1 MPRTYVSF
9 SDFADADNE
18 FAFEGATDAIVLHI
32 GNLND
37 ADTVLVSSL
46 LSGNFVGFF
55 QDDTEVSFVEI
66 TESYETHGAIHVEAI
81 PDDLTIGEDYNIRF
95 TQARPG
101 TALTGAQIV
110 ALLTAL
116 MGDARLSY
124 NALKDLPHLADTLTG
139 EQVVTLLTALSGDDR
154 LSYNA
159 LKDHP
164 QILTEA
170 QVNALI
176 AGFGPQFTQ
185 ALLDKL
191 NGIEDMATRDQTA
204 AEIVALLSALGGG
217 DRLSYHVLRDLPDLS
232 GVSSEG
238 MPSVELLDG
247 MVTIANAG
255 QWVDLGV
262 SIPDTSIADWGLVQI
277 RLGRIAGGWI
287 PVNFGQI
294 RILTAASPMED
305 HAEATRLPIYGAH
318 GILNT
323 VYFGRTSGGNL
334 LFAIDQF
341 GELDED
347 LDVMRLL
354 IHRVNK
360 AIQQP
365 FETGLIGTFN
375 LIGATETLQATG
387 ITLDADD
394 TEILLDVG
402 PWTGVNDVAETKL
415 IRVERI
421 PTATAGDA
429 ITTSNAL
436 YVFDVYSEADGV
448 WMYLAI
454 TSDRELLVAPDS
466 DWSEF
471 ITNPDV
477 NITVRRPLGQGP
489 QGEPG
494 PAGGLTEAEVNALIA
509 AYGLPFTQA
518 LLDKLNGIESNAT
531 ADQTGAEIV
540 ALLEAL
546 TSGNRLSYTALDD
559 TPTIPPPTTLRT
571 AAQTARLLETLMDA
585 ARLSYTA
592 LKDTPTIPPAT
603 TLRTAAET
611 ARLLET
617 LMDANRLSY
626 NALKDTPTA
635 GDTEIEAIRMKLAG
649 IEDMATRLYVEF
661 SHDGVHWFG
670 PNRRIERTRFLAA
683 SINAPILAEDN
694 IWYNPNDILSFY
706 IWTGADEAFID
717 QLDSS
722 WKIRI
727 QESDTVYVEADIT
740 TVNTILN
747 QPNAR
752 AIHVENVVT
761 MGTLFNNQDATVVF
775 TYDSTG
781 DIEQV
786 RVSKDQNV
794 WTTFDVSDAFDI
806 HDDVPDASTSLQLD
820 DRFIFSAENEV
831 DDPMRYATL
840 TTLRTAIRRSAS
852 ETYALI
858 QSMLNYNDLQNQLT
872 GAQLKALLEALT
884 GTGRLEYS
892 AIQNGP
898 QLRIMEESEVS
909 YTSDHQVVFTTSD
922 GAEESIGE
930 IYVFQYRRNRT
941 ASDTEVTIS
950 VNGSTA
956 QRVRMLSSSRA
967 LRFMQV
973 NDITRYAVYMVLR
986 VSGVWQLIGQT
997 LPEIVPPF
1005 DIHDHVTSAS
1015 TSLQLNDRF
1024 IFSAENESGDPM
1036 YYATIMTLRDYI
1048 RRSASE
1054 TYALINNLIQYSDIQ
1069 GTPTIPTLRT
1079 ASETADLLETLTGDN
1094 RLAYSALRDTPTIPA
1109 LRSADDTAR
1118 LLETLAGMDRLRAT
1132 AIQGLEPG
1140 VYIEFS
1146 NDGIGWY
1153 NYDRQLELTRVYE
1166 EENAQGD
1173 AVGADEVYIV
1183 PGQNRISLGYQSQQ
1197 ALIDSLDTNH
1207 HIRLEQ
1213 GASFFEGTVT
1223 GNSDYG
1229 SSTDVIQILMANIM
1243 SNGTFTDGD
1252 PVTITVTLNAAVAF
1266 DRVRFSDDNVNWQEF
1281 NIPDES
1287 GGGGY
1292 ITEGLGSFTVA
1303 EDVDDDNTFIDTG
1316 IDILDTHH
1324 WYEVKQTDGQW
1335 ESVFIDDIRALPP
1348 AAVGDE
1354 TSSSNSIYIPTS
1366 FFRAVRYGVR
1376 LGRSVD
1382 NDLLAGPSFGSASW
1396 PDYTCTIR
1404 VVRETAGGLPTG
1416 GTMGQVL
1423 TKLTSSDYDYEWRTI
1438 MGGVT
1443 GAQIVALLTA
1453 LMGAEKLPYSA
1464 LRDAPTIPPGFD
1476 IHDDVAASATPND
1489 NDRFIF
1495 SDEEGAGDPMRYIP
1509 FTGLR
1514 NLMRPTGEEVVTLL
1528 EALAAGNRLSYTALD
1543 DLPTIPPATT
1553 LRTAEQTARLLE
1565 TLMGADRFSY
1575 NSLKDTP
1582 TIPPATTLRTAEE
1595 TARLLETL
1603 MGGDR
1608 FSYNSLKD
1616 LPTITQGVEFL
1627 LQYSTDG
1634 MNWFN
1639 RDNQYVYDREYEL
1652 PDAFVSNVD
1661 PNEVGASS
1669 GGGSIYLGHS
1679 AAELAF
1685 LQTFAVGDRI
1695 RIEETAD
1702 IFTEGTID
1710 SIDEFTGLIEYTL
1723 ESGSIMSM
1731 GSFTDGADVTVAFTP
1746 ATAPARNR
1754 TRFSINNSP
1763 FIVIPANITLRT
1775 GAETADLLEAL
1786 TGNDRLAYS
1795 ALRDTPTI
1803 PTLRTPEQIARLLET
1818 LTADDRLS
1826 NRFLRDR
1833 SVQRL
1838 ESPPAAPAA
1847 RDDVLYFDTD
1857 SEDQVEQVE
1866 YKDNRKRPFF
1876 TLTTADLGDGHIGY
1890 AGAGYDGL
1898 GDGFA
1903 VDAGGSVGYS
1913 GLGAISEEY
1922 HSTAHTAFERVGTY
1936 TFSQGRGLGA
1946 DDDYLYILEDTGTTA
1961 RVRGFNPSDGSIVF
1975 TSDDFTA
1982 TVVRGL
1988 VVFDNHA
1995 YASTQ
2000 LDDIYRINLTTG
2012 AVDLW
2017 NNSSES
2023 NMLGLAEID
2032 GTIYYVSTPGT
2043 SFLTLGSLD
2052 DSGDETDIGTIT
2064 GLSYH
2069 LAGGVVGL
2077 TAIDGV
2083 LYLSV
2088 PVSPDGHFQLYTIN
2102 PTTAAATHVGTISPA
2117 NQRFRGLAQLGDY
2130 VYGFNSINNGVYR
2143 AFARTGS
2150 RWTAIFPSTT
2160 TEVDTDDTLLL
2171 LYTSEGAAPIDL
2183 TRDTDITDAIV
2194 FASEFDRDATQQLS
2208 AGQNL
2213 NFALYNGDGE
2223 QLYEGADE
2231 SVYRKVPTTARELVE
2246 LIESLRQDNRLSYNA
2261 LKDKPALT
2269 GTGSLTGNQVV
2280 ELLEDLTGSDRLSY
2294 NDLKETPTGSAIVTL
2309 LMALTGDDRL
2319 DASAIKNLGAG
2330 ITLRTAVET
2339 ARLLETLTGGDR
2351 FSYNSLK
2358 DTPTIPPSVTLR
2370 TAAETARLLETL
2382 SGASRFSYTSLKDT
2396 PAAFNLVND
2405 VPTAIS
2411 PIEDSDILLMGDVG
2425 AQANRR
2431 ITLADLEQRIRPTAA
2446 DEGVAID
2453 ESPTSYNFV
2462 GAGVNVTTNNT
2473 GGVNV
2478 NIDAHRYDT
2487 TQIHNADVTVGTS
2500 EEWVEL
2506 DGTSIPATTQADWAV
2521 LQIDDNDTIEIDLTI
2536 LRAKDVGTGGQA
2548 STESQRMTVHS
2559 RNLLNDIYIGRNSD
2573 GEFLFSSKDF
2583 NGDGAPFSP
2592 TPLIIY
2598 RVNK

>member
-1 MPRTYVSF
+1 MREIPLPENIPSEQYDTFRRILDTLDRQRVPTLRNKRSLGGIREGQSAYYQEDGVLYLYVKHRGQLHR
-9 SDFADADNE
+9 FAAGE
-18 FAFEGATDAIVLHI
+18 APTASSPGGTSVTPI
-32 GNLND
+32 
-37 ADTVLVSSL
+37 TV
-46 LSGNFVGFF
+46 N
-55 QDDTEVSFVEI
+55 
-66 TESYETHGAIHVEAI
+66 
-81 PDDLTIGEDYNIRF
+81 PD
-95 TQARPG
+95 Q
-101 TALTGAQIV
+101 LTGPEIV
-110 ALLTAL
+110 ALISVLI
-116 MGDARLSY
+116 GDERLSY
-124 NALKDLPHLADTLTG
+124 N
-139 EQVVTLLTALSGDDR
+139 
-154 LSYNA
+154 
-159 LKDHP
+159 
-164 QILTEA
+164 
-170 QVNALI
+170 
-176 AGFGPQFTQ
+176 
-185 ALLDKL
+185 
-191 NGIEDMATRDQTA
+191 
-204 AEIVALLSALGGG
+204 
-217 DRLSYHVLRDLPDLS
+217 VLRDLPDLS
-232 GVSSEG
+232 GISSEG
-238 MPSVELLDG
+238 MPTTELFDG
-247 MVTIANAG
+247 MVSIPDAG
-255 QWVDLGV
+255 EWVDLGFE
-262 SIPDTSIADWGLVQI
+262 IPHTDVADWMLVQI
-277 RLGRIAGGWI
+277 HLGRASGAWL
-287 PVNFGQI
+287 PVNLGQI
-294 RILTAASPMED
+294 RILTGSNAGDA
-305 HAEATRLPIYGAH
+305 HADGHRLPIHGAH

-323 VYFGRTSGGNL
+323 IYFGHDPDENL
-334 LFAIDQF
+334 LLAIDQF
-341 GELDED
+341 SDFDES
-347 LDVMRLL
+347 LDVMRLV
-354 IHRVNK
+354 IHRIHKTVY
-360 AIQQP
+360 
-365 FETGLIGTFN
+365 
-375 LIGATETLQATG
+375 TE
-387 ITLDADD
+387 
-394 TEILLDVG
+394 
-402 PWTGVNDVAETKL
+402 
-415 IRVERI
+415 
-421 PTATAGDA
+421 
-429 ITTSNAL
+429 
-436 YVFDVYSEADGV
+436 
-448 WMYLAI
+448 
-454 TSDRELLVAPDS
+454 
-466 DWSEF
+466 
-471 ITNPDV
+471 
-477 NITVRRPLGQGP
+477 
-489 QGEPG
+489 
-494 PAGGLTEAEVNALIA
+494 
-509 AYGLPFTQA
+509 
-518 LLDKLNGIESNAT
+518 
-531 ADQTGAEIV
+531 QTGEQIV

-546 TSGNRLSYTALDD
+546 QNDARLDYNALKNLPNIADTLTGEQIVTLLEALAAGSRLSYTALDDTPTIPDISGLQTLEQVNALIRAYGDPFTPEYHNKLALIENEATRLLVEFSHDAVHWVPPNREVHLHRDFVDTTDYAQDVGLNDIAVDSVNHRIYIGFGVEDESFIQHLDNRWHVDVRSRQGDVHYEGDISQHSILADNDHADEIVLINDIVEPNVPTSSGVFTAGESVVLTFTIESGTNFTHFRVSKDDKVWTTFDEAKLRTAVETARLLETLTGADQFSYNSLKD

-571 AAQTARLLETLMDA
+571 AAETYALIQSLLDYEDL
-585 ARLSYTA
+585 LN
-592 LKDTPTIPPAT
+592 KPTIPNLLQIQSQDGSTLVQDPDYIRIWGTAISASLQGQGLHLQIDRWTPAQIVSALT
-603 TLRTAAET
+603 GLTG
-611 ARLLET
+611 
-617 LMDANRLSY
+617 DARLSY
-626 NALKDTPTA
+626 NALRDTPMA
-635 GDTEIEAIRMKLAG
+635 GDSEIEAIRMKLAG

-683 SINAPILAEDN
+683 SINAPVLAEDN
-694 IWYNPNDILSFY
+694 IWYNPNNILSFY
-706 IWTGADEAFID
+706 IWTGADEAFIE

-727 QESDTVYVEADIT
+727 QESDTAYVEADIT

-761 MGTLFNNQDATVVF
+761 MGTLLNNQDATVVF

-786 RVSKDQNV
+786 RASKDRNV
-794 WTTFDVSDAFDI
+794 WTTFDVSEAFDI

-831 DDPMRYATL
+831 GDPMRYATL

-858 QSMLNYNDLQNQLT
+858 QSMLDYNDLQNQLT
-872 GAQLKALLEALT
+872 GAQIKALLEALT

-898 QLRIMEESEVS
+898 QFRIMEESEVS

-922 GAEESIGE
+922 GAEEQIGE

-941 ASDTEVTIS
+941 PSDTQVTIS

-956 QRVRMLSSSRA
+956 QRIRMLSGSRA

-997 LPEIVPPF
+997 LPEIIPPF
-1005 DIHDHVTSAS
+1005 DIHDHVTNAS

-1024 IFSAENESGDPM
+1024 IFSAENEVGDPM
-1036 YYATIMTLRDYI
+1036 RYATLTTLRTAI

-1054 TYALINNLIQYSDIQ
+1054 TYALIRNLIQYGDIQ

-1079 ASETADLLETLTGDN
+1079 ASETADLLETLTGGD

-1118 LLETLAGMDRLRAT
+1118 LLETLAGTARLRAT

-1140 VYIEFS
+1140 VYVEFS

-1213 GASFFEGTVT
+1213 GASFFEGDVT

-1243 SNGTFTDGD
+1243 SSGTFTDGD
-1252 PVTITVTLNAAVAF
+1252 PVTITVTLNASVAF
-1266 DRVRFSDDNVNWQEF
+1266 NRVRFSDDNVNWQEF

-1287 GGGGY
+1287 SGGGY
-1292 ITEGLGSFTVA
+1292 ATEELGSFTVA

-1316 IDILDTHH
+1316 FDILDTHH

-1354 TSSSNSIYIPTS
+1354 PSDSNSIYIPTS
-1366 FFRAVRYGVR
+1366 FFRGVRYGVR

-1404 VVRETAGGLPTG
+1404 VIRETAGGLPTG

-1423 TKLTSSDYDYEWRTI
+1423 TKLTSSDYDYAWRTI

-1464 LRDAPTIPPGFD
+1464 LRDVPTIPPGFD
-1476 IHDDVAASATPND
+1476 IHDDVAAQDTPND

-1495 SDEEGAGDPMRYIP
+1495 SDEDGTGDPMRYIP

-1514 NLMRPTGEEVVTLL
+1514 NLMRPTGAEVVTLL

-1565 TLMGADRFSY
+1565 TLAGADRFSY

-1616 LPTITQGVEFL
+1616 LPTVTQGVEFL

-1634 MNWFN
+1634 LNWFN
-1639 RDNQYVYDREYEL
+1639 RDNQYVYDREYEP

-1669 GGGSIYLGHS
+1669 GGGDIYLGHS

-1685 LQTFAVGDRI
+1685 LQTFAAGDRI
-1695 RIEETAD
+1695 RIEQTAA
-1702 IFTEGTID
+1702 IFTEGIIE
-1710 SIDEFTGLIEYTL
+1710 SISEFTGLIEYAL

-1731 GSFTDGADVTVAFTP
+1731 GSFTDGADVTVSFTP
-1746 ATAPARNR
+1746 ATPPARNR

-1763 FIVIPANITLRT
+1763 FVVIPANITLRT

-1786 TGNDRLAYS
+1786 TGNDRLSYS

-1803 PTLRTPEQIARLLET
+1803 PTPRTPEQIARLLET

-1833 SVQRL
+1833 SVQRS

-1847 RDDVLYFDTD
+1847 RDDVLYLDTN

-1922 HSTAHTAFERVGTY
+1922 HATAHTAFERVGTY
-1936 TFSQGRGLGA
+1936 TFAQGRGLGA
-1946 DDDYLYILEDTGTTA
+1946 DNDYLYILEDTGTTA
-1961 RVRGFNPSDGSIVF
+1961 RVRGFNPSDGTIVF
-1975 TSDDFTA
+1975 TSDSFDA
-1982 TVVRGL
+1982 NVPRGL

-2000 LDDIYRINLTTG
+2000 LNDIYRVNLTTG

-2017 NNSSES
+2017 NSNSES

-2069 LAGGVVGL
+2069 LAGGVVGFA
-2077 TAIDGV
+2077 AIDGV

-2117 NQRFRGLAQLGDY
+2117 NQRIRGLAQLGDY

-2150 RWTAIFPSTT
+2150 RWTAIFPTTT

-2171 LYTSEGAAPIDL
+2171 LYTAEGAAPIDL
-2183 TRDTDITDAIV
+2183 ARDTDIAGAIV

-2213 NFALYNGDGE
+2213 SFALYNGDGE

-2231 SVYRKVPTTARELVE
+2231 SVYGKVPTTAREIVA

-2294 NDLKETPTGSAIVTL
+2294 NDLKETPTGATIVTL

-2319 DASAIKNLGAG
+2319 DASAIKNLGEG
-2330 ITLRTAVET
+2330 VTLRTAAET
-2339 ARLLETLTGGDR
+2339 ARLLETLMNAER
-2351 FSYNSLK
+2351 LSYNSLK

-2370 TAAETARLLETL
+2370 TAAQTARLLETL
-2382 SGASRFSYTSLKDT
+2382 SGAERFSYTSLKDAPT
-2396 PAAFNLVND
+2396 IPPA
-2405 VPTAIS
+2405 T
-2411 PIEDSDILLMGDVG
+2411 
-2425 AQANRR
+2425 
-2431 ITLADLEQRIRPTAA
+2431 TLRTAA
-2446 DEGVAID
+2446 ETARLLETLTGADRF
-2453 ESPTSYNFV
+2453 SYSSLKD
-2462 GAGVNVTTNNT
+2462 TP
-2473 GGVNV
+2473 
-2478 NIDAHRYDT
+2478 DRYNT

-2500 EEWVEL
+2500 EQWVEL
-2506 DGTSIPATTQADWAV
+2506 DGTNIPTTTQADWAV
-2521 LQIDDNDTIEIDLTI
+2521 LQLDDNDTIEIDLTI
-2536 LRAKDVGTGGQA
+2536 LRAKDVGTGGTA
-2548 STESQRMTVHS
+2548 STEAQRMTVHS
-2559 RNLLNDIYIGRNSD
+2559 RNVLNDIYIGRNSD